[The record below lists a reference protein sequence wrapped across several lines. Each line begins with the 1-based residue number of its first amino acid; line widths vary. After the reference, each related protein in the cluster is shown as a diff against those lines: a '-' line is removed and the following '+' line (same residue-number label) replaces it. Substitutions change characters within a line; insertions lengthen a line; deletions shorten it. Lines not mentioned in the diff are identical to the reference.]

1 MQNKIKSYYNAVT
14 NCIFNYGTF
23 TTVTKETS
31 GQMRWESLQGIMM

>member
-23 TTVTKETS
+23 TMVTKEIKK
-31 GQMRWESLQGIMM
+31 RLQDQRTNEM

>member
-23 TTVTKETS
+23 TTVTKEIKK
-31 GQMRWESLQGIMM
+31 RLQDQRTNEM